1 MLNLGVSA
9 EKEVRFTVKNILEE
23 SQMHIIRP
31 EIFYICSV
39 VNNISYISC
48 WCLIVSAFATGII
61 ALFYLGEKINDEDDA
76 V

>member
-1 MLNLGVSA
+1 
-9 EKEVRFTVKNILEE
+9 
-23 SQMHIIRP
+23 MHIIRP

-76 V
+76 VFL